1 MTTPTNSE
9 LLQHVASLQEQIA
22 RLAKQLNDQTQL
34 TMKTLELSHLQTEQ
48 IQGLG
53 AAQQVFAEL
62 VMAGSAEIKTVVA
75 EATRQALARPET
87 IQNTFLADQLR
98 ELNRFASLP
107 SRTTPDGRR
116 AHFQVIPGEK
126 PESET

>member
-34 TMKTLELSHLQTEQ
+34 TMKTLELSQLQTEQ

-62 VMAGSAEIKTVVA
+62 VS
-75 EATRQALARPET
+75 RP
-87 IQNTFLADQLR
+87 
-98 ELNRFASLP
+98 
-107 SRTTPDGRR
+107 
-116 AHFQVIPGEK
+116 
-126 PESET
+126 